1 MKFFTFTYWFSMNPG
16 ALIPWA
22 QKGLIFL
29 IVIFFGLAI
38 YAKYAVKNN
47 ALDLPKITVKRL
59 SSFFITNG
67 IIGLVLLFLTYERIS
82 FFSSRFWFLFWGAG
96 IVFYLYHLDKK
107 IKCNK
112 QKKEQYKKEA
122 EKKKY
127 IP

>member
-1 MKFFTFTYWFSMNPG
+1 MKFITLKYWFNLNPG
-16 ALIPWA
+16 SLIPWA
-22 QKGLIFL
+22 HKGLILFIIL
-29 IVIFFGLAI
+29 LFGASI
-38 YAKYAVKNN
+38 YIKYCNKNKTLN
-47 ALDLPKITVKRL
+47 LPKLTLNKL